1 MANVSPLDWICLALG
16 VFGAL
21 ATCLS
26 QKDRLPASVRAYFSA
41 VSVTEIMDAVERV
54 QSVKSMT
61 SAGRREY
68 VAEFIAKVCLQR
80 LGITVPRSIA
90 NLMTEYVYR
99 LWREI
104 RR

>member
-1 MANVSPLDWICLALG
+1 MTTVSPLDWICLALG

-41 VSVTEIMDAVERV
+41 VSVTEIMDAIERV
-54 QSVKSMT
+54 QTLKSMT
-61 SAGRREY
+61 PANRRKY
-68 VAEFIAKVCLQR
+68 VADFIAKVCLQR
-80 LGITVPRSIA
+80 LGITMPRSIA

-99 LWREI
+99 LWKEI
-104 RR
+104 RK